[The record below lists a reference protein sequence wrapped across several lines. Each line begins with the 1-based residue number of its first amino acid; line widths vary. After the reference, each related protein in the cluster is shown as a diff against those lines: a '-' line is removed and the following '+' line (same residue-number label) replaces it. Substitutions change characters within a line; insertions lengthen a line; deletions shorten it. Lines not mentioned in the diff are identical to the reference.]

1 MNKKQIEQVKS
12 IGYRHVIMILNNDLS
27 VVFYDVTTLY
37 FEVEAEDDLRKA
49 GFSKDGKR
57 QNPQIILGLF

>member
-1 MNKKQIEQVKS
+1 
-12 IGYRHVIMILNNDLS
+12 MILNNDLS